1 MSFPSLESI
10 APGIMRLPCPMRRF
24 TAVNG
29 WVIGAPGR
37 QAIVDTGMPGD
48 ETLALWV
55 RGEAEGLIAGVE
67 AVICTHMHR
76 DHSGQAKALM
86 TCHRAPLFMGALEH
100 ARLLAASMT
109 TPEQGRARLRQ
120 FFHLLGLPA
129 ALIATAEPIDYT
141 MLAPF
146 PAQFTSLTDDMTLE
160 LGGEKWRVLLGGGHS
175 PMAAC
180 LLSAQETYL
189 LAGDQIL
196 PGSGPH
202 ITVGAVAPEADPL
215 TAYFSF
221 LDRLKGLPDSLL
233 VLPGHGAPFTGL
245 AGHVANLEQN
255 HRRRLGRV
263 LAGLEG
269 AQSCAEMARLAFS
282 ERAAERFGDLLP
294 GMTLAL
300 ANHLWQ
306 AGQLRRHVDDAGVY
320 RFERI
325 S

>member
-1 MSFPSLESI
+1 
-10 APGIMRLPCPMRRF
+10 MRLPCPMRRF
-24 TAVNG
+24 APVNG

-37 QAIVDTGMPGD
+37 QAIVDTGMPGE
-48 ETLALWV
+48 ETEALWT
-55 RGEAEGLIAGVE
+55 RCEAEGQIAGVE
-67 AVICTHMHR
+67 AIICTHMHR
-76 DHSGQAKALM
+76 DHSGQAKGLM
-86 TCHRAPLFMGALEH
+86 ARHEAPLFMGALEY
-100 ARLLAASMT
+100 AQLMAASTT
-109 TPEQGRARLRQ
+109 TPEQGRTRLRQ
-120 FFHLLGLPA
+120 FLHRLGLPA
-129 ALIATAEPIDYT
+129 ALIARAEPNDYT

-146 PAQFTSLTDDMTLE
+146 PSQFTPLEDDMTLE

-175 PMAAC
+175 SMAAC
-180 LLSAQETYL
+180 LLSEKERFL

-202 ITVGAVAPEADPL
+202 VTVGAGAPEADPL
-215 TAYFSF
+215 AAYFSF
-221 LDRLKGLPDSLL
+221 LDRLKGLADSLL

-306 AGQLRRHVDDAGVY
+306 AGQLRRHMDDAGVY
-320 RFERI
+320 RFEKI